1 MQSNNK
7 QLIEISRL
15 AQALFHS
22 RVLSHKKEL
31 KNTERIKAREWK
43 RILTGKERIESLG
56 GNWSGFK
63 IKLREVRDGG
73 REGKREL
80 RSAFNDDFFLSC
92 SFHILSFWGVFS
104 WRWNARRERICG
116 SFVLL
121 PIEVHRLY
129 LCLALSAPLP
139 PPSAPKHPGSS
150 VPTVSDCQTSPLPCS
165 DLTPTNPPT
174 PLFLLGAIY
183 PLDICRLKEWGTD
196 YRTISTSVFVALDF
210 NIEEDR
216 AVDLMLGAGLSHDV
230 MIEKCKQDFF
240 KKGGTVYYKAA
251 RRRVF
256 WTLFKSCTAAG
267 SYAPVKTPLGH
278 PPPKWFT
285 VLCMCKCAS
294 VWVCVYETQHRES
307 QVSKLVTVSIQYTVW
322 FQQNQSS
329 FTSKTSSVCQC
340 VHDVYTC
347 IHTCVCMH
355 VYVWLML
362 QRGGGEKQRHLFSPF
377 DRQTGVCWFSRSW
390 RGREAER
397 GGREAEATGKSWW
410 GKEADTHDGSLT
422 GEDRKCGDRETVG

>member
-1 MQSNNK
+1 
-7 QLIEISRL
+7 
-15 AQALFHS
+15 
-22 RVLSHKKEL
+22 
-31 KNTERIKAREWK
+31 
-43 RILTGKERIESLG
+43 
-56 GNWSGFK
+56 
-63 IKLREVRDGG
+63 
-73 REGKREL
+73 
-80 RSAFNDDFFLSC
+80 
-92 SFHILSFWGVFS
+92 
-104 WRWNARRERICG
+104 
-116 SFVLL
+116 
-121 PIEVHRLY
+121 
-129 LCLALSAPLP
+129 
-139 PPSAPKHPGSS
+139 
-150 VPTVSDCQTSPLPCS
+150 
-165 DLTPTNPPT
+165 
-174 PLFLLGAIY
+174 
-183 PLDICRLKEWGTD
+183 
-196 YRTISTSVFVALDF
+196 
-210 NIEEDR
+210 
-216 AVDLMLGAGLSHDV
+216 MLGAGLSHDV

-278 PPPKWFT
+278 PPLKWFT

-307 QVSKLVTVSIQYTVW
+307 QVSKLVTVSIHYTVW